1 MTTDESPPAERFS
14 LSRWSRRKH
23 EVARAERS
31 SPQAA
36 GTPAASPVAEV
47 APPVTVAPAAAPNA
61 PAAAPLPPVDSL
73 TFDSDFAP
81 FVQPKVDES
90 TKRAALKKL
99 FADPRFNAMDGLD
112 VYVDDY
118 TQADPMPVGMLD
130 KLARVYDTIVDEKS
144 PAAAADGEAAP
155 ATAGAAQP
163 DLAAPVADE
172 AVTSPAQLSDERT
185 TSAAPLTPTL
195 SPQAG
200 RGRPEETSS

>member
-31 SPQAA
+31 SSPAP
-36 GTPAASPVAEV
+36 GTPAATPGAVV
-47 APPVTVAPAAAPNA
+47 APPAAAAENA

-130 KLARVYDTIVDEKS
+130 KLARVYDTIIDEKS
-144 PAAAADGEAAP
+144 PAAAAQGEAAP
-155 ATAGAAQP
+155 ATAVAATPAQV
-163 DLAAPVADE
+163 APVADE
-172 AVTSPAQLSDERT
+172 AVTSPAQLSDERK
-185 TSAAPLTPTL
+185 TSAAPLTPAL

-200 RGRPEETSS
+200 SGRPEETSS

>member
-47 APPVTVAPAAAPNA
+47 APPVAVAPSVATNA

-144 PAAAADGEAAP
+144 PAAAAQGEAAP
-155 ATAGAAQP
+155 ATAVAATPAQV
-163 DLAAPVADE
+163 APVADE
-172 AVTSPAQLSDERT
+172 AVTSPAQLSDERK

-200 RGRPEETSS
+200 SGRPEETSS